1 MKQRKGVISRTRAK
15 TFESLLALKLIHD
28 YCLSPVEADT
38 LTRDI
43 KEHIELQ
50 HEDVLKE
57 GEILFT
63 AVLVDEPAGKPLK
76 DCKTKQIKLSV
87 YPPELIDL
95 FFKDIKTFHKIMVQ
109 RLSWQAVKQGC
120 SLTQEDL
127 ARLLHCSP
135 STIRRI
141 IREYREEKIF
151 IPTRGNYCDI
161 GPGVSHK
168 TEAVKK
174 YLKGYTVSE
183 IALAMGHNRNS
194 IERYLDGFCMVISGH
209 VNENYSALRLSRS
222 LRMSEKLVAEYI
234 SLYHQFKDDP
244 DCQYR
249 LKHLLLRM
257 SELMERSKKNNRRK
271 P

>member
-1 MKQRKGVISRTRAK
+1 MKQRNGVNSRIRAK
-15 TFESLLALKLIHD
+15 TFENLLALKLTND

-38 LTRDI
+38 LTRDLTQ
-43 KEHIELQ
+43 HIELQ
-50 HEDVLKE
+50 HKDVLKE
-57 GEILFT
+57 GEVLFT
-63 AVLVDEPAGKPLK
+63 AVLIDEPAGKPLK

-87 YPPELIDL
+87 YPSELIDL
-95 FFKDIKTFHKIMVQ
+95 FFKDIKTFHKIMVE
-109 RLSWQAVKQGC
+109 RLSWQTIEQDC

-127 ARLLHCSP
+127 ARALHCSP

-141 IREYREEKIF
+141 IREYRDKKIF

-161 GPGVSHK
+161 GPGISHK
-168 TEAVKK
+168 TEAVRK

-183 IALAMGHNRNS
+183 IALAMAHHPNS
-194 IERYLDGFCMVISGH
+194 IERYIDDFCMVISGH

-222 LRMSEKLVAEYI
+222 LRMSEKLVSEYI
-234 SLYHQFKDDP
+234 ALYQQFKDDP

-249 LKHLLLRM
+249 LEQLLLRM
-257 SELMERSKKNNRRK
+257 NEVMGSKKNNRRK